1 MDRDTKEGTLQF
13 GEFRFDRRCGGL
25 FRVEADGR
33 LEPVPLGS
41 RALDLLQLLV
51 ERRGDVISRAEI
63 MAAVWPGTTVEDSNL
78 PTQIAALR
86 RVLDRQRG
94 QGSCIQTV
102 VGRGYRFL
110 VPVVAADPP
119 EPIVTSRSGGA
130 GAWRW
135 QQRALFGALSSFAVL
150 IVGIVAAGW
159 TPRLRSLPEPSLS
172 AVAVMPFA
180 NLSDDQAERHFADW
194 IADDIRTEMSRDSA
208 LVLSRDRQAG
218 QGPRAQYLLEGSV
231 HRVGDRLRINA
242 QLLDAETRTQVWA
255 ERFDRENADPAT
267 VEDEVTR
274 GIVIALNYKLVAI
287 AAARPVAQPGAADY
301 VQRGKAAMLGP
312 FNLEN
317 LSAAI
322 ANFDRALA
330 LDPTSVAA
338 KSRLATILVARALNF
353 HPPGFRDDVV
363 RAAVLA
369 DEALEAA
376 PQSAAAHVAKGH
388 VLRWQ
393 GRWGEALRQYEAAL
407 ALDPNNVFAMA
418 LVGQCRLVVG
428 PLDEAIPP
436 VARAIGLSPHD
447 ATVGHWYTW
456 MGWSHLLQ
464 GRADQAVAWLER
476 GRDALSSISYTHSLL
491 ASAYGL
497 AGERGR
503 GAGELAEAQRLRPG
517 DGHWSIAGARLRYYE
532 NHQAPEIRAAWE
544 ANVIQGWRQA
554 GLPEQ

>member
-1 MDRDTKEGTLQF
+1 
-13 GEFRFDRRCGGL
+13 
-25 FRVEADGR
+25 
-33 LEPVPLGS
+33 VPLGS
-41 RALDLLQLLV
+41 RALELLQLLV
-51 ERRGDVISRAEI
+51 ERQGEVISRAEI

-110 VPVVAADPP
+110 APVVAADPP
-119 EPIVTSRSGGA
+119 GPAVASRSGGA
-130 GAWRW
+130 GAWWWW
-135 QQRALFGALSSFAVL
+135 QHGALFGALAIFAVL
-150 IVGIVAAGW
+150 IVGIVSAGW
-159 TPRLRSLPEPSLS
+159 SPRLRSMAKPSLPT
-172 AVAVMPFA
+172 VAVMPFA
-180 NLSDDQAERHFADW
+180 NLNDDQPQQRFADW
-194 IADDIRTEMSRDSA
+194 IADDIRTEMSRDGA

-218 QGPRAQYLLEGSV
+218 QDPRAQYLLEGSV

-242 QLLDAETRTQVWA
+242 QLLDAETGTQVWA

-274 GIVIALNYKLVAI
+274 GIVIAVNYKLVAI
-287 AAARPVAQPGAADY
+287 AGARPVAQPGAADY
-301 VQRGKAAMLGP
+301 VLRGNAAMLGP

-322 ANFDRALA
+322 ADFDRALA

-338 KSRLATILVARALNF
+338 KSRLASILVTRALNF
-353 HPPGFRDDVV
+353 HPPGFCDDAV

-376 PQSAAAHVAKGH
+376 PQSAAAHVAKGQ

-393 GRWGEALRQYEAAL
+393 GRWGKALRQYEAAL
-407 ALDPNNVFAMA
+407 ALDHNNVVAMA
-418 LVGQCRLVVG
+418 LVGQSRLFVG

-436 VARAIGLSPHD
+436 VARAIGLSPRD
-447 ATVGHWYTW
+447 AIVGHWYTW
-456 MGWSHLLQ
+456 MGWSYLLQ
-464 GRADQAVAWLER
+464 GRADQAVDWLER
-476 GRDALSSISYTHSLL
+476 GRDALSSISLTHSLL

-503 GAGELAEAQRLRPG
+503 GAAELAEAQRLRPG
-517 DGHWSIAGARLRYYE
+517 DGHWSIAGARLRYE